1 VKFGLKSEPRQTL
14 LTLFH
19 MKTGR
24 SLVLKV
30 PGIIVPEELNYLI
43 NPKHPDFTHLDLAGA
58 GRDQNQCY
66 G

>member
-1 VKFGLKSEPRQTL
+1 
-14 LTLFH
+14 